1 MDFSEYQKAA
11 QKTDQA
17 PYLLVDDIKSL
28 ILPLLGLAGE
38 SGSLLTHYKRYLRDG
53 EAYTIFRD
61 RISEELGDILWNV
74 SNIATKTRLNLNDV
88 AKMNLEKIGDR
99 WNDRSDGPGAKLFD
113 TGFPEI
119 ERFPRNFE
127 IDVRSELMEYDNRT
141 HVQLFFQNRPFGDEL
156 TDNAY
161 EDDGYRLHDVF
172 HLAFLARLGWSPVLR
187 GKHFFGCKRKSVLD
201 VDEVQDGGR
210 AAVIEEAIAALMFS
224 EAKKNSFFNG
234 VESVEYSLLR
244 TIKDLTAHLEVS
256 ICSGREWEITILEA
270 FKVWRELKNHQN
282 GKIMGDLMART
293 LRFIPQPLLNFS
305 S

>member
-1 MDFSEYQKAA
+1 MKDSMNFSEYQKAA

-74 SNIATKTRLNLNDV
+74 ANIATKTGLNLDEV
-88 AKMNLEKIGDR
+88 AKLNLEKIGDR
-99 WNDRSDGPGAKLFD
+99 WNDRSDGPGLKLFD
-113 TGFPEI
+113 SGFLKNEQ
-119 ERFPRNFE
+119 FPRNFE
-127 IDVRSELMEYDNRT
+127 IIVRSERTESDNKH
-141 HVQLFFQNRPFGDEL
+141 HVQLSFQDRPFGDQL
-156 TDNAY
+156 TDNSY
-161 EDDGYRLHDVF
+161 VDDGYRLHDVF
-172 HLAFLARLGWSPVLR
+172 HLAFLAKLGWSPVLR
-187 GKHFFGCKRKSVLD
+187 GKNFFQCKRKSDLD

-224 EAKKNSFFNG
+224 EAKKNSFFDG
-234 VESVEYSLLR
+234 VDSVEYSLLR

-256 ICSGREWEITILEA
+256 VCSGREWEMTILEA
-270 FKVWRELKNHQN
+270 FKVWRELKIHQN
-282 GKIMGDLMART
+282 GKIVGDLVART
-293 LRFIPQPLLNFS
+293 IKFVPE
-305 S
+305 